1 MINTYIMNFLVI
13 LLLIVLGIILLLVEV
28 TILPGITIAGIGS
41 FVLLVFSVYLAF
53 TSYGSLIGF
62 VTLAFV
68 LIVSPL
74 IVYFLFKGRAGK
86 SMVLNTVISGVAN
99 EIDPAKVKVGDIGIT
114 VSRLA
119 PMGKI
124 KVNDEIVEVKSTGA
138 FINPGEKVKII
149 HIEKSLITVEPLN
162 L

>member
-1 MINTYIMNFLVI
+1 MNFLVI
-13 LLLIVLGIILLLVEV
+13 LLLIVLGIILLLIEV
-28 TILPGITIAGIGS
+28 VVLPGITIAGIGS
-41 FVLLVFSVYLAF
+41 FLLLAFSVFLAF
-53 TSYGSLIGF
+53 TSYGSLVGYL
-62 VTLAFV
+62 TLAFV
-68 LIVSPL
+68 LIVAPI

-99 EIDPAKVKVGDIGIT
+99 EIDPAKVKVGDIGVT

-162 L
+162 LQ